1 MSDKGRPHF
10 MALSGAAL
18 SSELDAGIAMI
29 RRAAERGEWDLVRH
43 PPDVVMAMISGSV
56 LHRVLLEG
64 RAPDEGFVTTIV
76 DVVLQGLQG
85 R

>member
-1 MSDKGRPHF
+1 